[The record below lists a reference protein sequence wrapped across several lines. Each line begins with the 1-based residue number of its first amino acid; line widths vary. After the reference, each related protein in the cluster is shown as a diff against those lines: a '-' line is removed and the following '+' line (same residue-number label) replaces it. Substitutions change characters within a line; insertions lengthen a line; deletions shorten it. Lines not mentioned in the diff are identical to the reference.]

1 MALGVQEQAVSIVVA
16 FEEQV
21 EPAEQE
27 EEAPV
32 LYVHVHGSAYIAPSA
47 PTAFDQGP
55 TLSTSHA
62 AYDGLSPPPAVYFV
76 KESEHINHQNGN
88 GKGKEHR

>member
-1 MALGVQEQAVSIVVA
+1 MALGVQEQAVAIVVA

-21 EPAEQE
+21 EPAEQ
-27 EEAPV
+27 V
-32 LYVHVHGSAYIAPSA
+32 LDEHMHCSTCIAPSA
-47 PTAFDQGP
+47 PTAFDQGW